1 MITQKLFDDFS
12 ARMTEALAASPAG
25 DVEKNLK
32 SALSG
37 LLARLDVVTREEFDV
52 QTQVLA
58 RTREQL
64 LRLEARLAE
73 LEGGGAPT
81 GAPGDFVQ
89 HGPAGHLEP

>member
-12 ARMTEALAASPAG
+12 ARMAEVLAASPAG

-58 RTREQL
+58 RAREHL
-64 LRLEARLAE
+64 HRLEARLAQ
-73 LEGGGAPT
+73 LGGVGT
-81 GAPGDFVQ
+81 VPGDIVQ
-89 HGPAGHLEP
+89 HGQAGHLEP